1 MKQKIF
7 DATNGGLDIILYYYP
22 QAREV
27 VEGRAKHFKM
37 RAAERTASTTVKKF
51 GQLWY
56 VTDFGDDQTARN
68 AIDLTMREEN
78 INFSQALYLLADRFN
93 VDCGFKPE
101 VNKPDITTRTPHED
115 ETEGS
120 ITWDA
125 KKEPEESDLQA
136 LGTYVKAET
145 LQRGLLEAATR
156 KPDLIILDLGLPD
169 GDGIEFIRDLR
180 QWSAVPVIVL
190 SARSEESDKIAALD
204 AGADDYLSKPFGIGE
219 LQARL
224 RVALRRHS
232 ATTAP
237 DPLVKFS
244 DVTVDLAAR
253 VIHRG
258 EEEVHLTP
266 IEFRLL
272 AVLLNNAGKVLT
284 QRQLLNQ
291 VWGPNAVEHSH
302 YLRIYM
308 GHLRQKLEQDP
319 ARPRHFIT
327 ETGIGYRFML

>member
-1 MKQKIF
+1 M
-7 DATNGGLDIILYYYP
+7 TNVLIVEDE
-22 QAREV
+22 QAIR
-27 VEGRAKHFKM
+27 RFL
-37 RAAERTASTTVKKF
+37 RTA
-51 GQLWY
+51 LE
-56 VTDFGDDQTARN
+56 GDG
-68 AIDLTMREEN
+68 MRVYE
-78 INFSQALYLLADRFN
+78 
-93 VDCGFKPE
+93 
-101 VNKPDITTRTPHED
+101 
-115 ETEGS
+115 
-120 ITWDA
+120 
-125 KKEPEESDLQA
+125 
-136 LGTYVKAET
+136 AET

-232 ATTAP
+232 ATAAP

-284 QRQLLNQ
+284 QRQLLRCGGQTRSNT
-291 VWGPNAVEHSH
+291 VTICVFIWDICDKNWN
-302 YLRIYM
+302 RIP
-308 GHLRQKLEQDP
+308 LAP
-319 ARPRHFIT
+319 AISLLKPVL
-327 ETGIGYRFML
+327 GIGLCHECLFNKCA

>member
-1 MKQKIF
+1 M
-7 DATNGGLDIILYYYP
+7 TNVLIVEDE
-22 QAREV
+22 QAIR
-27 VEGRAKHFKM
+27 RFL
-37 RAAERTASTTVKKF
+37 RTA
-51 GQLWY
+51 LE
-56 VTDFGDDQTARN
+56 GDG
-68 AIDLTMREEN
+68 MRV
-78 INFSQALYLLADRFN
+78 Y
-93 VDCGFKPE
+93 
-101 VNKPDITTRTPHED
+101 
-115 ETEGS
+115 
-120 ITWDA
+120 
-125 KKEPEESDLQA
+125 ES
-136 LGTYVKAET
+136 ET

-190 SARSEESDKIAALD
+190 SARSEESDKIA
-204 AGADDYLSKPFGIGE
+204 
-219 LQARL
+219 
-224 RVALRRHS
+224 
-232 ATTAP
+232 AP

-327 ETGIGYRFML
+327 ETGIGYRFMP

>member
-1 MKQKIF
+1 M
-7 DATNGGLDIILYYYP
+7 TNVLIVEDE
-22 QAREV
+22 QAIR
-27 VEGRAKHFKM
+27 RFL
-37 RAAERTASTTVKKF
+37 RTA
-51 GQLWY
+51 LE
-56 VTDFGDDQTARN
+56 GDG
-68 AIDLTMREEN
+68 MRVYE
-78 INFSQALYLLADRFN
+78 
-93 VDCGFKPE
+93 
-101 VNKPDITTRTPHED
+101 
-115 ETEGS
+115 
-120 ITWDA
+120 
-125 KKEPEESDLQA
+125 
-136 LGTYVKAET
+136 AET

-232 ATTAP
+232 ATAAP

-291 VWGPNAVEHSH
+291 CGGQTRSNTVIICVFIWDICDKNWN
-302 YLRIYM
+302 RIP
-308 GHLRQKLEQDP
+308 LAP
-319 ARPRHFIT
+319 AISLLKPVLV
-327 ETGIGYRFML
+327 IGLCFEFLFNKFA